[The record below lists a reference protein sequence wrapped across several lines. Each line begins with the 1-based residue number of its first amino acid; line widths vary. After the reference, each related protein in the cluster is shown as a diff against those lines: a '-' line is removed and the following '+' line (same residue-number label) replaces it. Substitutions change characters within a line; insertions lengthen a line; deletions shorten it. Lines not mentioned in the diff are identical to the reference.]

1 MVDVNVALEK
11 KISSG
16 YENELQS
23 LRNRV
28 NELEAIV
35 EKNSEEID
43 VTFEM
48 CHKV

>member
-1 MVDVNVALEK
+1 MNVALEE

-16 YENELQS
+16 YESELQS

-28 NELEAIV
+28 NELETIV

-43 VTFEM
+43 VLPEEYD
-48 CHKV
+48 